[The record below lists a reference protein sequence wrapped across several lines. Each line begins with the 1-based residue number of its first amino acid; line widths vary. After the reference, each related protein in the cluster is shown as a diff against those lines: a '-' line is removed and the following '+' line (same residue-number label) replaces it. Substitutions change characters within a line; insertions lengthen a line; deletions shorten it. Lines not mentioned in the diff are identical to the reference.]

1 MMRLALPVLA
11 QETLNIFVAY
21 TDWWLVGH
29 YLEGSAYKAAMAL
42 MSYMM
47 WLVPSMF
54 AAAAIGATALVARFT
69 GAGDRQH
76 ASHVANQAL
85 LVGLCFAVVG
95 VAAAL
100 ILGRPFI
107 SAMQLRGDAADHA
120 WTYLDILIPVIPL
133 IMVERVGVA
142 CLHGAGDTV
151 TGFVIKLIVNVV
163 NVVLSASL
171 VIGWGP
177 LPNLGWK
184 GIAIGTAAA
193 HLAGGLMLLAV
204 LLRGR
209 AGLRL
214 RIQDLRPDVPII
226 RRLLRIGLPGGADV
240 ATILSCHLVYVAII
254 NRLGTAAAA
263 AHGLGVQIEAM
274 AYLPGTA
281 FSIAAATMAGQSLGA
296 MDSHRAVRS
305 VLNAL
310 AVGVGIL
317 TIAALIFYFGG
328 SALTTFF
335 TGDPNDPTGR
345 QTASLLKIVAF
356 ATPFLA
362 VVQVLSGALRGA
374 GDTRWPLAINL
385 AGFLGVRLPAACLLG
400 WSEIEI
406 PIVGVTVSGF
416 NLGVAGAWYA
426 MAADVILRALM
437 FAGHFIRGSWKHTKV

>member
-1 MMRLALPVLA
+1 MRLALPVLA
-11 QETLNIFVAY
+11 QETLNIFVTY

-29 YLEGSAYKAAMAL
+29 YLEGPAYKAAMTL

-47 WLVPSMF
+47 WLVPSIF

-69 GAGDRQH
+69 GAGDRQS

-85 LVGLCFAVVG
+85 LIGLSFAVVG
-95 VAAAL
+95 VA
-100 ILGRPFI
+100 ITVVLGRPFI
-107 SAMQLRGDAADHA
+107 SAMQLRGSAAGHA
-120 WTYLDILIPVIPL
+120 WIYLGIIIPVIPL

-142 CLHGAGDTV
+142 CLYGAGDTV
-151 TGFVIKLIVNVV
+151 TAFVIKLIENAVNI
-163 NVVLSASL
+163 VLSTSL

-177 LPNLGWK
+177 LPELGWK

-193 HLAGGLMLLAV
+193 YFTGGLLLLAV

-214 RIQDLRPDVPII
+214 RLQEMRPDVPVI

-240 ATILSCHLVYVAII
+240 LMILSCHLAYVAII
-254 NRLGTAAAA
+254 NRLGTAASA

-281 FSIAAATMAGQSLGA
+281 FSVAAATMAGQFLGA
-296 MDSHRAVRS
+296 LDSHRAMRG

-310 AVGVGIL
+310 TVGVGIL
-317 TIAALIFYFGG
+317 TVAALIFYFGG
-328 SALTTFF
+328 GALTTFF
-335 TGDPNDPTGR
+335 TGDPHDPTGR
-345 QTASLLKIVAF
+345 ETASLLKIVAF

-385 AGFLGVRLPAACLLG
+385 AGFLGVRLPAACLLA
-400 WSEIEI
+400 WPEVDMPLI
-406 PIVGVTVSGF
+406 GVTIPGF
-416 NLGVAGAWYA
+416 GLGVAGAWYA
-426 MAADVILRALM
+426 MTTDVILRALL
-437 FAGHFIRGSWKHTKV
+437 FAGHFLRGSWKRTEV